1 MSRRLEI
8 HDSKL
13 HIPSEIVPRACYQ
26 HIVRVNVSVNHST
39 LFKLKEQT
47 KHGTQE
53 LFDKPQFHIP
63 PIGPDVLFQRRASYV
78 LADEHHELAS
88 QHGIFPRSHIQMRD
102 DASILQNIG
111 LPGFLEVNVRF
122 VLIRR
127 KILYWYELEC
137 QVTIYVGRMCTIYT
151 TDCPRT
157 DVLHYSVVW
166 KEWKGLSQE
175 VLFGR
180 KVF

>member
-1 MSRRLEI
+1 M
-8 HDSKL
+8 
-13 HIPSEIVPRACYQ
+13 
-26 HIVRVNVSVNHST
+26 NHSA

-53 LFDKPQFHIP
+53 LLDKRQLDIP
-63 PIGPDVLFQRRASYV
+63 PIGPDELLQRRAPYI
-78 LADEHHELAS
+78 LADKHDEVAS
-88 QHGIFPRSHIQMRD
+88 QHGIFPGSHIQIRD
-102 DASILQNIG
+102 DAWILQNIR
-111 LPGFLEVNVRF
+111 LPGFLKVDVRL

-137 QVTIYVGRMCTIYT
+137 QVTSYMGRMCTIYT

-157 DVLHYSVVW
+157 DVLHGFVVS
-166 KEWKGLSQE
+166 KEWKGLSE
-175 VLFGR
+175 KVLFGR